1 MFADF
6 KILWKLILLSQI
18 FEILSIYKPSLG
30 LGGYVSF
37 RARPVQQFL
46 NLLN

>member
-37 RARPVQQFL
+37 LKNLGPDQFSSF
-46 NLLN
+46 